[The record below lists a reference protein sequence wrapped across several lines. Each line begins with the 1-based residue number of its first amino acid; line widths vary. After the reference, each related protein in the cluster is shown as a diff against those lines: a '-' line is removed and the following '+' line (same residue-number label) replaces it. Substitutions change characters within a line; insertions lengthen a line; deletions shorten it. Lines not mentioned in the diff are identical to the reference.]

1 MVSQPCDRVIANAGT
16 GSRARVAV
24 IVGRF
29 SNRRSW
35 ENSARISVGVN
46 TWNRAAPAD
55 TAGAG
60 AAAGEGGGASS
71 PTASAPGPQRLTFR
85 SMSASYRVPS
95 RLVVGEMT
103 GSRTVKLVA
112 AGLAASLVVV
122 ALAVIAGPAGAS
134 TTGAPFRVGAAVQ
147 SFSPPAAGAI
157 QSDPADCASAADAA
171 FNGPRKFAFEEPY
184 IDQQRD

>member
-1 MVSQPCDRVIANAGT
+1 MVSQPCDRVVANAGT

-55 TAGAG
+55 TTGAR
-60 AAAGEGGGASS
+60 AAADEAKASS

-95 RLVVGEMT
+95 RLVVDGNDRESCGE
-103 GSRTVKLVA
+103 
-112 AGLAASLVVV
+112 
-122 ALAVIAGPAGAS
+122 
-134 TTGAPFRVGAAVQ
+134 
-147 SFSPPAAGAI
+147 
-157 QSDPADCASAADAA
+157 
-171 FNGPRKFAFEEPY
+171 
-184 IDQQRD
+184 